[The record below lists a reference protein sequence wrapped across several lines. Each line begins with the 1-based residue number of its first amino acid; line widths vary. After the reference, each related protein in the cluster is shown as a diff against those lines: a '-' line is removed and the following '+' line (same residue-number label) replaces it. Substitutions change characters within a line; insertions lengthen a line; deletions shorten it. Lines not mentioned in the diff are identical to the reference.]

1 MNETSPGPR
10 PRTTRN
16 ILIILLVVIF
26 VTIGAGYFFWRM
38 TRQAV
43 ESVFSR
49 VITKKEETIDLGA
62 LVTQVRELNRL
73 ETASMHVMH
82 ISTTTQTYEMV
93 PDALTGDQLTF
104 LAAGDVIAGVDMSL
118 LNKNDVWRQSDGTVV
133 IRLPASQVLVT
144 RVDNK
149 ESHVISRKTGILRRA
164 DINLES
170 RARQRAEQEI
180 RNEAVRKGILNLA
193 SQNAELK
200 LAEFLHT
207 TGVVRVKFVK
217 AGTASGGST

>member
-1 MNETSPGPR
+1 MVILVVV
-10 PRTTRN
+10 
-16 ILIILLVVIF
+16 ILITMAGAWVAWR
-26 VTIGAGYFFWRM
+26 VTKG
-38 TRQAV
+38 AV
-43 ESVFSR
+43 ENVFTR
-49 VITKKEETIDLGA
+49 ITTKKEDTIDLGT

-82 ISTTTQTYEMV
+82 VSTTTQTYDMV
-93 PDALTGDQLTF
+93 PDALTGDELTF

-118 LNKNDVWRQSDGTVV
+118 LNKSDAWRQPDGTVV
-133 IRLPASQVLVT
+133 IRLPPSQILVT

-149 ESHVISRKTGILRRA
+149 QSHVISRKTGILRRA
-164 DINLES
+164 DIHLES

-193 SQNAELK
+193 AQNAELK

-207 TGVVRVKFVK
+207 TGVQRVKFVK
-217 AGTASGGST
+217 SGTAGPAS

>member
-1 MNETSPGPR
+1 LNETSPGPR

-73 ETASMHVMH
+73 ETATMHVMH
-82 ISTTTQTYEMV
+82 VSTTTQTYDMV
-93 PDALTGDQLTF
+93 PDTLTGDQLTL
-104 LAAGDVIAGVDMSL
+104 LAVGDVIAGVDMSL
-118 LNKNDVWRQSDGTVV
+118 LNKSDAWRQPDGTCLHRRSLGRLALPGAAPGRLRQPAEVAQCGGCRDRANSRRLGHRHRAGGQALRS
-133 IRLPASQVLVT
+133 RLPATV
-144 RVDNK
+144 
-149 ESHVISRKTGILRRA
+149 
-164 DINLES
+164 
-170 RARQRAEQEI
+170 
-180 RNEAVRKGILNLA
+180 
-193 SQNAELK
+193 
-200 LAEFLHT
+200 
-207 TGVVRVKFVK
+207 
-217 AGTASGGST
+217 AGTLRFSAG

>member
-1 MNETSPGPR
+1 VIALVVV
-10 PRTTRN
+10 
-16 ILIILLVVIF
+16 ILITMMGAF
-26 VTIGAGYFFWRM
+26 VAWRV
-38 TRQAV
+38 TKGAV
-43 ESVFSR
+43 ENVLTR
-49 VITKKEETIDLGA
+49 ITTKKEETIDLGA

-82 ISTTTQTYEMV
+82 VSTTTQTYDMV
-93 PDALTGDQLTF
+93 PDSLTGDQLTL
-104 LAAGDVIAGVDMSL
+104 LAVGDVIAGVDMSL
-118 LNKNDVWRQSDGTVV
+118 LNKTDAWRQPDGTVV
-133 IRLPASQVLVT
+133 IRLPPSQVLVT

-149 ESHVISRKTGILRRA
+149 ESHVISRKTGILRKA

-207 TGVVRVKFVK
+207 TGVQRVKFVK
-217 AGTASGGST
+217 SGTPQNGS

>member
-1 MNETSPGPR
+1 MTEPTQPAR
-10 PRTTRN
+10 PRTPRN
-16 ILIILLVVIF
+16 ILIVLVVVILI
-26 VTIGAGYFFWRM
+26 TIAGAYVAWRI
-38 TRQAV
+38 TKQAV
-43 ESVFSR
+43 ENVFTR
-49 VITKKEETIDLGA
+49 VMTRKEETIDLGA
-62 LVTQVRELNRL
+62 LVTRVRELNRL
-73 ETASMHVMH
+73 ETAGMHVMH
-82 ISTTTQTYEMV
+82 VSTTTQTYDMV
-93 PDALTGDQLTF
+93 PDALTGDELTF

-118 LNKNDVWRQSDGTVV
+118 LNKNDVWRQPDGTVV
-133 IRLPASQVLVT
+133 IRLPPSQVLVT

-193 SQNAELK
+193 AQNAEVK

-207 TGVVRVKFVK
+207 TGVRQVKFVK
-217 AGTASGGST
+217 SGTPAPTS